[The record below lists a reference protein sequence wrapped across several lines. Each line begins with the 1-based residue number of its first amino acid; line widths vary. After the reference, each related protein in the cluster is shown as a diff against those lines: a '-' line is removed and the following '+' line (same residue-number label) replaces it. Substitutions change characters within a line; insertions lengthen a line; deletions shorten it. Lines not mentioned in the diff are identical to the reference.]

1 VLCLPSSSQAC
12 YSLSDVSKKLKELVE
27 GALQSLWVASA
38 FIDRCGVELLKRVCA
53 RGVQVRVLTSTE
65 IDEDVLRELAEVA
78 EVRVVK
84 EKFMH
89 MKLYIAD
96 GKALTGS
103 ANLTCP
109 VLEGKNIEILC
120 EIPIEE
126 AVKSFNTLWESAE
139 GPEFLQE
146 ELWLRVK
153 DTQQRVVIESK
164 IMSGLHVEI
173 DKMLKRPVVKRDKG
187 VEVCPDS
194 VEEVCIE
201 CAEPTSFWYESIA
214 RGAIEYLRAYPVNLC
229 YWRSYIIAA
238 ENLASYDLYGKTTIV
253 SPATFIVLGLYP
265 VARSLCG
272 VKLGQEL
279 ATGFIEE
286 LSKLGADIVNRCKAS
301 SYCGIQVC
309 LRFLPRVEVNVVYNI
324 KMTFTAY
331 QTPEC
336 SHISQD
342 TLKMLESFVE
352 QSFNNI
358 KLLFEE
364 KVRRLYEEYQ
374 KKLQSYGAKRIEID
388 GPLIAKLR
396 VNVVGIIKEYKV
408 ELGQP

>member
-1 VLCLPSSSQAC
+1 MLCLPSSSQAC

-214 RGAIEYLRAYPVNLC
+214 RGAIEYLMLLAELHHSGGKLSVVRLVRQNYNCEPCHVHCTRSVSGSKEFMRCKVGARAGY
-229 YWRSYIIAA
+229 
-238 ENLASYDLYGKTTIV
+238 
-253 SPATFIVLGLYP
+253 GLY
-265 VARSLCG
+265 R
-272 VKLGQEL
+272 
-279 ATGFIEE
+279 
-286 LSKLGADIVNRCKAS
+286 GA
-301 SYCGIQVC
+301 
-309 LRFLPRVEVNVVYNI
+309 E
-324 KMTFTAY
+324 
-331 QTPEC
+331 
-336 SHISQD
+336 
-342 TLKMLESFVE
+342 
-352 QSFNNI
+352 
-358 KLLFEE
+358 
-364 KVRRLYEEYQ
+364 
-374 KKLQSYGAKRIEID
+374 
-388 GPLIAKLR
+388 
-396 VNVVGIIKEYKV
+396 
-408 ELGQP
+408 